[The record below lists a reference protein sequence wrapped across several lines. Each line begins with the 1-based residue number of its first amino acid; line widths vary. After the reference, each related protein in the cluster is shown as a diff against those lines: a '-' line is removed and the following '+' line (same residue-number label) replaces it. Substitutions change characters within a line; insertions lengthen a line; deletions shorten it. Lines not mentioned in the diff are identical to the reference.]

1 MRKLFFGILILFFG
15 ILILPVACTHAQTY
29 ADSIAQY
36 RKQYIADL
44 LGDKRSPI
52 KPTQVKGISFFKP
65 DQSYCVWGAF
75 KETPGSVPFMI
86 ETHSGKKK
94 PFREY
99 GTVTF
104 AIHDT
109 TMTLHVYQSVDL
121 VKVDGHQDDLFVPFN
136 DMTNYDATFGGGRYL
151 DLSIKDI
158 KNDML
163 LLDFN
168 KCYNPYCA
176 YADGFSCPIPPVE
189 NRLHIEIPAGER
201 MFNQGM

>member
-1 MRKLFFGILILFFG
+1 MRTIFCFLLLF
-15 ILILPVACTHAQTY
+15 PWVNSTHAQTY

-44 LGDKRSPI
+44 LSDKRSPI
-52 KPTQVKGISFFKP
+52 KPSQVKGITFFIP
-65 DQSYCVWGAF
+65 DPTYCVWGAF
-75 KETPGSVPFMI
+75 NETPGSVPFMI

-104 AIHDT
+104 SIHDT

-121 VKVDGHQDDLFVPFN
+121 VKGDGHEDDLFVPFN

-158 KNDML
+158 QNGML
-163 LLDFN
+163 RVDFN

-176 YADGFSCPIPPVE
+176 YADGYSCPIPPVE

-201 MFNQGM
+201 MFNPGL